1 MAVHKVSLQFGSM
14 SHRHE
19 AVIHS
24 VSHYDGALD
33 LALVRISARS
43 EGKET
48 VNFPCLLPSHGFG
61 DIEGDFTRSVVCAV
75 ETMGTSSRTK
85 CVDNVGAERV
95 DDCGAVKECIRITGD
110 VRALPD
116 FTEAAMFVKVDG
128 SRWAL
133 AGMNGKRGRSTSD
146 VTFSPIHHAIKW
158 IDDSVLYRP

>member
-1 MAVHKVSLQFGSM
+1 MAVHKVTLQFGSM

-33 LALVRISARS
+33 LALVRVSLPS
-43 EGKET
+43 EGKAT
-48 VNFPCLLPSHGFG
+48 VEFPCLLPSHGFG
-61 DIEGDFTRSVVCAV
+61 DLEGDFTRSVVCAV
-75 ETMGTSSRTK
+75 KTMATSSGTK

-116 FTEAAMFVKVDG
+116 FTEAAMFVKVDRT
-128 SRWAL
+128 RWAL
-133 AGMNGKRGRSTSD
+133 AGMNGKRGRSTSG